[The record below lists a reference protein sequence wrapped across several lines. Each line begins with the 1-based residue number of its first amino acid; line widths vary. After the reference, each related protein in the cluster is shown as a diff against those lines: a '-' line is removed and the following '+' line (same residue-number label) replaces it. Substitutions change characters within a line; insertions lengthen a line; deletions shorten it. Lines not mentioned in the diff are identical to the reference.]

1 MRRIALALAPLVLV
15 LGVFAGLARAG
26 DEPKAKAAFTIVGG
40 AGGKA
45 DLVVDVTVEPKWH
58 IYSTTTK
65 EGLPTT
71 LELKLPAGV
80 KAAGPLKEPPPHKE
94 TIEYVGEVE
103 LHRGTV
109 RFVQPLEL
117 APGATGQ
124 VAATLRWQSCDDA
137 NTSCL
142 QGEQSTTISIDDASG
157 PMPTP
162 GPGPGPG
169 PATTPP
175 TPPNAPAAPGPP
187 PAPGPQAGPTP
198 ELPPLQP
205 PPLEVEHPTAVRASL
220 SRTTVPP
227 GGWLELRIDTA
238 TRDTFHLYGL
248 KEEQGWPMTA
258 DLEAIPGATADP
270 LVEPTPHEITID
282 PLGKLIVH
290 EGSVRF
296 TRRIRIAA
304 DAATGKRS
312 VRGKLSW
319 ETCDANRCLVGK
331 QMIDLPFEVAGA
343 PVTPDAAPVLP
354 TPSTEPK
361 PATDAG
367 PGTLGP
373 GSTPPAP
380 VATGPQGLFGLAWA
394 SIVLGCLMLLQ
405 PCTYPMIPVTVSIF
419 SKGKALPRQQAV
431 FRAAMYAVGIIVSF
445 VVVGAVIQVIF
456 GAAGQGSLN
465 RLATNPWVNLAIG
478 ASFVYFAFSFFG
490 YYELGLPAPLVRLMQ
505 LGTAKRG
512 ADGVVPVWSLFLMG
526 LFFCLTSYTCG
537 APIVLALFTNAA
549 TAPHPAAV
557 VFATAVFATTIAL
570 PFFVLSL
577 VPGAVRNLPKSGDW
591 FSAFKAGLGFVELG
605 FGLKFFRTADV
616 VWQVDLL
623 KRPVILGLWAGLAL
637 VTAVY
642 LLGRLPWRFPHD
654 PDLKEQSTG
663 RGLFAGLFLAL
674 AAAFGA
680 GAAGMPLPH
689 TVEVFILAEE
699 ETGSGTPV
707 GSAVIAGGAER
718 PDEPHVIFG
727 RAPASGPDMRL
738 AYRTQLAALER
749 AKAEA
754 ASKGTPVFLLF
765 TGHTCINCKLMEETV
780 LQTPAVAGA
789 LAKAPRVALFTDRG
803 PDEEKN
809 LEFMEKTFG
818 TTVLPSFYVLD
829 AKGNVLSAQNGG
841 TSEAAFADFLAKG
854 GLTP

>member
-1 MRRIALALAPLVLV
+1 MRRVAPLLPLVLLALV
-15 LGVFAGLARAG
+15 GVAQADDA
-26 DEPKAKAAFTIVGG
+26 PKAKAAFTIVGG

-45 DLVVDVTVEPKWH
+45 ELVVDVTVEPKWH

-80 KAAGPLKEPPPHKE
+80 KAVGPLKEPPPHKE

-117 APGATGQ
+117 AAGATGQ

-142 QGEQSTTISIDDASG
+142 QGEQSTTIAIDDASG
-157 PMPTP
+157 PAPTS
-162 GPGPGPG
+162 GPG
-169 PATTPP
+169 PAP
-175 TPPNAPAAPGPP
+175 TPPNVPASPG
-187 PAPGPQAGPTP
+187 PAPGPGT
-198 ELPPLQP
+198 ELPPLEP
-205 PPLEVEHPTAVRASL
+205 PPTDAKEHTVVRAQL
-220 SRTTVPP
+220 SRATVPP
-227 GGWLELRIDTA
+227 GGWLELQIDTA
-238 TRDTFHLYGL
+238 TTDTYHLYSL

-258 DLEAIPGATADP
+258 DLEPIAGATVDP
-270 LVEPTPHEITID
+270 MVEPPFHVVTQD
-282 PLGKLIVH
+282 PFGELKVH
-290 EGSVRF
+290 EGRARF

-304 DAATGKRS
+304 DAAPGARS
-312 VRGKLSW
+312 VKGKLTW
-319 ETCDANRCLVGK
+319 ETCDKNTCQTGK
-331 QMIDLPFEVAGA
+331 QLIDLPFEVAGA
-343 PVTPDAAPVLP
+343 PETPDAAPVPP
-354 TPSTEPK
+354 TPATGPK

-367 PGTLGP
+367 PGALGP

-380 VATGPQGLFGLAWA
+380 VAPTPATGPQSLLGLAWA
-394 SIVLGCLMLLQ
+394 SVVLGLLMLLQ

-419 SKGKALPRQQAV
+419 SKGKALPRQQAI

-445 VVVGAVIQVIF
+445 VLVGGVVTVIS

-505 LGTAKRG
+505 LGSAKRG
-512 ADGVVPVWSLFLMG
+512 ADGVVPIWSLFLMG

-549 TAPHPAAV
+549 GAPHPAAV

-616 VWQVDLL
+616 VWGSDVLG
-623 KRPVILGLWAGLAL
+623 RPVIFGLWAALAL
-637 VTAVY
+637 ATAVY
-642 LLGRLPWRFPHD
+642 LIGRFPVRFPHD
-654 PDLKEQSTG
+654 PDLREQSTG

-680 GAAGMPLPH
+680 GAAGVKLPH
-689 TVEVFILAEE
+689 TVEVFALISEE
-699 ETGSGTPV
+699 EGDGTPV
-707 GSAVIAGGAER
+707 GAPVAGGAER
-718 PDEPHVIFG
+718 PADPHVIFG
-727 RAPASGPDMRL
+727 EKPKSGPDTRL
-738 AYRTQLAALER
+738 AYRTQLAAVEA

-754 ASKGTPVFLLF
+754 RSKGTPVFLLF

-780 LQTPAVAGA
+780 LQAPAVAGA

-809 LEFMEKTFG
+809 LEFMEKGFG
-818 TTVLPSFYVLD
+818 TTVLPSFYLLGPDGKVL
-829 AKGNVLSAQNGG
+829 AAQNGG
-841 TSEAAFADFLAKG
+841 TSEAGFLDFLARG
-854 GLTP
+854 GLMP

>member
-1 MRRIALALAPLVLV
+1 MRRDALLLPLALLALACV
-15 LGVFAGLARAG
+15 ARA
-26 DEPKAKAAFTIVGG
+26 DDAPKAKAAFTIVGQG
-40 AGGKA
+40 PGKA
-45 DLVVDVTVEPKWH
+45 ELVVDVTVDPAWH

-65 EGLPTT
+65 EGLPTA

-80 KAAGPLKEPPPHKE
+80 KTAGPLQEPPPHKE

-142 QGEQSTTISIDDASG
+142 QGEQSATLALSEAAGAGS
-157 PMPTP
+157 TP
-162 GPGPGPG
+162 VVD
-169 PATTPP
+169 
-175 TPPNAPAAPGPP
+175 
-187 PAPGPQAGPTP
+187 
-198 ELPPLQP
+198 EP
-205 PPLEVEHPTAVRASL
+205 PPLTPPPTGHPTVARVSL
-220 SRTTVPP
+220 SSPVCPP
-227 GGWLELRIDTA
+227 GGFVELRVDVA
-238 TRDTFHLYGL
+238 TRRPYHIYGL
-248 KEEQGWPMTA
+248 GEDKAWPTTVDV
-258 DLEAIPGATADP
+258 DLPEGLTVDP
-270 LVEPTPHEITID
+270 TVEPTPHVITQD
-282 PLGKLIVH
+282 PLGELRVH
-290 EGSVRF
+290 EGTVRF
-296 TRRIRIAA
+296 TRRVHVAV
-304 DAATGKRS
+304 DAATGPRRLAGKVS
-312 VRGKLSW
+312 WQVCDENTCEVGKLPF
-319 ETCDANRCLVGK
+319 
-331 QMIDLPFEVAGA
+331 DLTLEVAGR
-343 PVTPDAAPVLP
+343 PITSP
-354 TPSTEPK
+354 TPPRPEPRLAPGTETTTPPPGPAPATEAPK
-361 PATDAG
+361 PASEAPRPATGEG
-367 PGTLGP
+367 PGTTGP
-373 GSTPPAP
+373 GSTPPA
-380 VATGPQGLFGLAWA
+380 AQAAGPQSLLGLAWA
-394 SIVLGCLMLLQ
+394 SVVLGLLMLLQ

-419 SKGKALPRQQAV
+419 SKGKALPRQQAI

-445 VVVGAVIQVIF
+445 VVVGGVVTVLS

-490 YYELGLPAPLVRLMQ
+490 YYELGLPAPLVKLMQ

-537 APIVLALFTNAA
+537 APIVLALFTTSAA
-549 TAPHPAAV
+549 APHPAAV
-557 VFATAVFATTIAL
+557 IFATAVFATTIAL

-616 VWQVDLL
+616 VWGSNLL
-623 KRPVILGLWAGLAL
+623 QRPVILGLWAALAL
-637 VTAVY
+637 ATAVY
-642 LLGRLPWRFPHD
+642 LIGRFPLRFPHD

-674 AAAFGA
+674 AGVFGA

-689 TVEVFILAEE
+689 MIEVFALIDEE
-699 ETGSGTPV
+699 QGSGKPV
-707 GSAVIAGGAER
+707 GAPAAGGAER
-718 PDEPHVIFG
+718 PAEPHVIFG

-738 AYRTQLAALER
+738 AYRTQLSAVDR
-749 AKAEA
+749 ARAEA
-754 ASKGTPVFLLF
+754 RATGTPVFLLF

-780 LQTPAVAGA
+780 LQAPAVAGA

-803 PDEEKN
+803 PEEEKN
-809 LEFMEKTFG
+809 LEFMEKEFG
-818 TTVLPSFYVLD
+818 TTVLPSFYVLGAD
-829 AKGNVLSAQNGG
+829 GEVLAAQNGG
-841 TSEAAFADFLAKG
+841 TSEAAFLDFLAKG